1 MEEYS
6 LYCTF
11 LILDDFKDHLL
22 CSHMFLYMYIYRI
35 LSMGFSLKL
44 KNAI

>member
-6 LYCTF
+6 LHCTF
-11 LILDDFKDHLL
+11 LTLDDFKYHLL
-22 CSHMFLYMYIYRI
+22 CSYMFLYMYIYRI
-35 LSMGFSLKL
+35 LSMGFSLKV